1 MDLRTAWSN
10 RVLHSDILGRGTF
23 IGECFHLFSSVYL
36 NDSFISRILLAR
48 PGSPKSFAYG
58 LWSDNV

>member
-36 NDSFISRILLAR
+36 NDSALLM
-48 PGSPKSFAYG
+48 GYG
-58 LWSDNV
+58 LTMCKDIVLGW